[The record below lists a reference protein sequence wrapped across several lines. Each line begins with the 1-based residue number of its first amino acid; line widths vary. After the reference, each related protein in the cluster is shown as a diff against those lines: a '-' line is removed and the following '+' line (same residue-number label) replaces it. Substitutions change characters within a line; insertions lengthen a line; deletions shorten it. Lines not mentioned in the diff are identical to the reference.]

1 MSLKEDLQ
9 RDTITHT
16 GKTHADVGTE
26 TKAKQLQGKKD
37 SKSQKRTKKGENT
50 ALIWT
55 PNS

>member
-1 MSLKEDLQ
+1 MKEDLQ

-16 GKTHADVGTE
+16 GKTHADMGAE
-26 TKAKQLQGKKD
+26 TKAKQLQGKRD